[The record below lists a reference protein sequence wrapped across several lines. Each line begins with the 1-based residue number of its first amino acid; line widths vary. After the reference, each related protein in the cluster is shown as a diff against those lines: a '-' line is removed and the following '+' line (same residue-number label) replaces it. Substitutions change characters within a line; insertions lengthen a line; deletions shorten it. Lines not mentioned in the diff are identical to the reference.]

1 MPSSRSRSSRASATA
16 GEPSQ
21 SKPPVVHQ
29 PAEPETTEA
38 ARTRSTIR
46 KPSKAS
52 ARKRLDQA
60 LPVADVDAPND
71 VSFAFPA
78 LLSPRSRA
86 GVELSRASAAR
97 RAAAVAADA
106 ARRAHDARRVPAV
119 RVARAAP
126 PPPPPPVSGPP
137 PAPPPE
143 AMSGEAGDLRVRRVD
158 DPAHRGPRGEAFYDA
173 LGGTWHRDAAAAH
186 ASHLQVRVLR
196 AELPPILE
204 ADLSVSVS
212 CPMPSDH
219 ESDDGDGIDPALPA
233 SQLFDQATFA
243 LLGCT
248 GGRESRA
255 G

>member
-1 MPSSRSRSSRASATA
+1 MNTQCRRESS
-16 GEPSQ
+16 
-21 SKPPVVHQ
+21 
-29 PAEPETTEA
+29 
-38 ARTRSTIR
+38 
-46 KPSKAS
+46 
-52 ARKRLDQA
+52 A
-60 LPVADVDAPND
+60 LPGHYPVM
-71 VSFAFPA
+71 
-78 LLSPRSRA
+78 
-86 GVELSRASAAR
+86 AA
-97 RAAAVAADA
+97 
-106 ARRAHDARRVPAV
+106 
-119 RVARAAP
+119 
-126 PPPPPPVSGPP
+126 
-137 PAPPPE
+137 
-143 AMSGEAGDLRVRRVD
+143 
-158 DPAHRGPRGEAFYDA
+158 RGEAFYDA

>member
-1 MPSSRSRSSRASATA
+1 MPSSRSRSSRASSTA

-21 SKPPVVHQ
+21 SKPPVVHL

-52 ARKRLDQA
+52 ARKRLDHA
-60 LPVADVDAPND
+60 LPV
-71 VSFAFPA
+71 
-78 LLSPRSRA
+78 
-86 GVELSRASAAR
+86 
-97 RAAAVAADA
+97 
-106 ARRAHDARRVPAV
+106 
-119 RVARAAP
+119 
-126 PPPPPPVSGPP
+126 
-137 PAPPPE
+137 
-143 AMSGEAGDLRVRRVD
+143 
-158 DPAHRGPRGEAFYDA
+158 
-173 LGGTWHRDAAAAH
+173 

>member
-1 MPSSRSRSSRASATA
+1 
-16 GEPSQ
+16 
-21 SKPPVVHQ
+21 
-29 PAEPETTEA
+29 
-38 ARTRSTIR
+38 
-46 KPSKAS
+46 
-52 ARKRLDQA
+52 
-60 LPVADVDAPND
+60 
-71 VSFAFPA
+71 
-78 LLSPRSRA
+78 
-86 GVELSRASAAR
+86 
-97 RAAAVAADA
+97 
-106 ARRAHDARRVPAV
+106 
-119 RVARAAP
+119 
-126 PPPPPPVSGPP
+126 
-137 PAPPPE
+137 
-143 AMSGEAGDLRVRRVD
+143 MSGEAGDLRVRRVD

-212 CPMPSDH
+212 CPMPGDH
-219 ESDDGDGIDPALPA
+219 ESDDGDDIDPALPA